1 MQRCFIL
8 LLLLLACLTLAAQT
22 ELDLNA
28 DLPSDPDLTTGKLSN
43 GLTYYI
49 KVNRNPEKR
58 AELRL
63 VTNIGSVQEDDDQQ
77 GLAHFTEHMAFNGTK
92 HFRKTELVDYLN
104 SIGMG
109 YANGLNAGTG
119 LDMTTYQLQLPT
131 DNAEQFRK
139 GFLILS
145 DWAHGLSF
153 DTDEIERERG
163 VIIEEWR
170 MGQGADQRMYDAQRK
185 VIFSGS
191 RYAERMPIG
200 KLEVLQT
207 FVPDTIK
214 RFYNDW
220 YRPDLQAVVA
230 VGDFDAKLVEG
241 YIKEYF
247 SAIPAAVDP
256 RPLVLYDVP
265 DHVEPKVV
273 ITTDKE
279 ATGSDVQLNWKHERT
294 QNRTVADYRRTLVA
308 NLYSQMLNMRL
319 QELTQK
325 AEPPFIGAY
334 NYSFNMVRSK
344 STYAL
349 VAMVAD
355 TGILT
360 GYKTLLTEAE
370 RVQRHGFTQSE
381 LERAKQIVLRNAER
395 MLAEKDKQDSDR
407 LVWRYVSA
415 FSYGNPVMS
424 IEQNVALNYALY
436 ADITLDD
443 VNRISRELVTDNNL
457 VIAVSAPD
465 KEGLELP
472 TEKQLLDLLAQV
484 RTEEIAP
491 YIDQY
496 SDEALLSHNLKPG
509 KVVKDKKYKK
519 TGIREWKLSNGVKV
533 LLKPTDFKNDEILMR
548 AYSPGGTSQ
557 YSQEDLF
564 EAQEAANIILESGVN
579 GFNASAL
586 QKKLSGK
593 IVRIEPFISSDSEGF
608 TASSSKADLEILF
621 QLVYLYSTQPR
632 LDDESYASWLAKEQ
646 AMLQNQALD
655 PQSAFFDS
663 LSGFWFDFHPRK
675 RNLKVGD
682 LPSLQR
688 ERILQIY
695 ADRFADFSD
704 FTFIFVGSFEEK
716 QLKAFCEKY
725 LSNLPCRGRKE
736 QYIDTGV
743 RFTQGKKDLTVYKG
757 LDDKSTVMLT
767 MNTPAELH
775 GKTRH
780 ELRSLTMLMDEK
792 LRENIR
798 ETRSGVYF
806 VGAWGTIGK
815 YPDPYSQID
824 IYMQCAPERTEELTD
839 AILATLDS
847 LKAGQFDEK
856 YVNVVKVTS
865 LKRLETDLR
874 ENRWWL
880 NSIYDQVYY
889 GYSLNDLLSD
899 RSDLAGLDMSQLR
912 RTTAEYLNHDTHL
925 VKGTLLPA
933 PKTEP

>member
-1 MQRCFIL
+1 MRNVML
-8 LLLLLACLTLAAQT
+8 LLLFLLGAVLTAQVMP
-22 ELDLNA
+22 DLNA
-28 DLPSDPDLTTGKLSN
+28 DLPVDPELVIGKLPN

-49 KVNRNPEKR
+49 KVNRHPEKR

-92 HFRKTELVDYLN
+92 HFAKSELVDYLN

-119 LDMTTYQLQLPT
+119 LDNTTYQLQVPT

-145 DWAHGLSF
+145 DWAHGVSF
-153 DTDEIERERG
+153 DTQEIDRERG

-170 MGQGADQRMYDAQRK
+170 MGQGAGQRISDAVMK
-185 VIFSGS
+185 VNFAGS

-200 KLEVLQT
+200 KLEVLQKFT
-207 FVPDTIK
+207 SDTIK

-230 VGDFDAKLVEG
+230 VGDFDPRVVESL
-241 YIKEYF
+241 IKEYF
-247 SAIPAAVDP
+247 SPIPAKESP
-256 RPLVLYDVP
+256 RPLGFYNIP
-265 DHVEPKVV
+265 DHNETRVALVSDP
-273 ITTDKE
+273 E
-279 ATGSDVQLNWKHERT
+279 ATDTEIQLYWKQPVAEF
-294 QNRTVADYRRTLVA
+294 RTVQQYRNSLIT
-308 NLYSQMLNMRL
+308 NLFTQMLNMRL

-325 AEPPFIGAY
+325 AEPPFVYAY
-334 NYSFNMVRSK
+334 NFKFNITASK
-344 STYAL
+344 ASYIMA
-349 VAMVAD
+349 ASASE
-355 TGILT
+355 TGIMDA
-360 GYKTLLTEAE
+360 YKALLTESE
-370 RVQRHGFTQSE
+370 RVRRYGFTASE
-381 LERAKQIVLRNAER
+381 FERTRQQLVRNSER

-415 FSYGNPVMS
+415 FTRENPVMS
-424 IEQNVALNYALY
+424 IEQNVALNRYLY
-436 ADITLDD
+436 AGIALQE
-443 VNRISRELVTDNNL
+443 VNDLCTEMMPDSNL
-457 VIAVSAPD
+457 VIAVSAPQ
-465 KEGLELP
+465 KEGVVLP
-472 TEKQLLDLLAQV
+472 GQDQLLTLLAQV
-484 RTEEIAP
+484 RTQEIAP
-491 YIDQY
+491 YVDQF
-496 SDEALLSHNLKPG
+496 SEEALLSQKLKPV
-509 KVVKDKKYKK
+509 KVAKEKKYKQ
-519 TGIREWKLSNGVKV
+519 TGIKEWKLKNGITV
-533 LLKPTDFKNDEILMR
+533 LFKQTDFKNDEILLR

-557 YSQEDLF
+557 YALEDVF
-564 EAQEAANIILESGVN
+564 EAREAANIIMESGVN

-593 IVRIEPFISSDSEGF
+593 IVRIEPFIGSESEGF
-608 TASSSKADLEILF
+608 TANCSKADLETLF
-621 QLVYLYSTQPR
+621 QLVYLYSTTPR

-663 LSGFWFDFHPRK
+663 LSGFWFDFNPRT
-675 RNLKVGD
+675 RTLKVAD
-682 LPSLQR
+682 LPALQS
-688 ERILQIY
+688 ERVLQIY
-695 ADRFADFSD
+695 SDRFADFSD

-716 QLKAFCEKY
+716 QLKAFSEKY
-725 LSNLPCRGRKE
+725 LSNLPSRGRKE
-736 QYIDTGV
+736 QYIDHGV

-767 MNTPAELH
+767 IHTPAELH
-775 GKTRH
+775 SKTRQ
-780 ELRSLTMLMDEK
+780 ELRSLSLLMDEK

-806 VGAWGTIGK
+806 VGAWGSVDK
-815 YPDPYSQID
+815 YPYPYTQID

-839 AILATLDS
+839 AILTTLDS
-847 LKAGQFDEK
+847 LKAGLFDEK
-856 YVNVVKVTS
+856 YVNVVRMTS
-865 LKRLETDLR
+865 QKRLETDLR

-880 NSIYDQVYY
+880 NSIYDQVFY